1 MNEFQAWLTTF
12 IDEKGFNLEDTYFE
26 FGNEKAYNFMPLS
39 VVVEFASQCPEAIQR
54 TIKDAIV
61 EIDFQNGNA
70 FKYFEY
76 LTKGIA
82 QQITNEQVRR
92 DEYRE

>member
-1 MNEFQAWLTTF
+1 
-12 IDEKGFNLEDTYFE
+12 
-26 FGNEKAYNFMPLS
+26 MPLS

-61 EIDFQNGNA
+61 EIDFRNGNA
-70 FKYFEY
+70 LKYFEH
-76 LTKGIA
+76 LAKGIA